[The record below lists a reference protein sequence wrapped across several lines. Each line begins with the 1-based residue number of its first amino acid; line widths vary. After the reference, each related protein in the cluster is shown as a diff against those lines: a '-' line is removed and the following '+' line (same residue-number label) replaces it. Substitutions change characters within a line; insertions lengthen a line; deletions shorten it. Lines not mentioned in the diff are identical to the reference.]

1 MKNEW
6 CILCVYTLEKDYLM
20 NIIIPN
26 HSNLPIYEQIKV
38 QIKEKILLGELKAGQ
53 PLPSLRNLAQNL
65 RVSLITT
72 KRAYTELEQE
82 GLIESYIGKGS
93 FVANLDRHSI
103 KTKITEQIEG
113 QFRHAI
119 LQAKKY
125 KITKSN
131 LIKIIEEIYQ
141 EEII

>member
-1 MKNEW
+1 MFENYQLISNIFTMKNEW

-82 GLIESYIGKGS
+82 GLIESYI
-93 FVANLDRHSI
+93 
-103 KTKITEQIEG
+103 
-113 QFRHAI
+113 
-119 LQAKKY
+119 
-125 KITKSN
+125 
-131 LIKIIEEIYQ
+131 EIGRAHV
-141 EEII
+141 